1 MKVFLSYASEDRP
14 IAERVCRTLESEG
27 HDVFFDRDDLK
38 GGDVYGIRIRESIEK
53 CDVFIFLVSP
63 KSIDAG
69 YALTELG
76 LLEARP
82 PDQRPP
88 IVPVL
93 AEPTDLTK
101 LPPLLRP
108 LTVLEPVGDLPAEVA
123 ARIRALDVVPAA
135 ERVRLVG
142 MPGNSGWTV
151 YVDIAATDVQEIFY
165 RLNDT
170 GSFVSAGLNDYRNP
184 QTGRRLPNALITL
197 PGRLGQ
203 EHKVEVEY
211 VDGRQRKVGPFT
223 VAFNPRSQYVRFT
236 KDDLS
241 RNPEWIA
248 FAEQPPD
255 KLLIYFSHLVASKN
269 AFTEIRYSVDD
280 ESLSKRVRF
289 VADWSKRA
297 VPGFNMD
304 TDDTYVDAPISAQF
318 VTVKLFFIDGTES
331 DVRRFV
337 VAESD
342 VAGR

>member
-27 HDVFFDRDDLK
+27 HDVFFDRDDLA
-38 GGDVYGIRIRESIEK
+38 GGDVYGVRIREAIDK

-63 KSIDAG
+63 NSIDAG

-76 LLEARP
+76 LIEARP
-82 PDQRPP
+82 SHQRPS

-93 AEPTDLTK
+93 AAPTDLAR

-108 LTVLEPVGDLPAEVA
+108 LTVLEPRGDLPAEVA
-123 ARIRALDVVPAA
+123 ARVRALDVVPAA
-135 ERVRLVG
+135 DRVRLLG

-151 YVDIAATDVQEIFY
+151 YIDIADREVQEIFY
-165 RLNDT
+165 RFDET

-211 VDGRQRKVGPFT
+211 IDGRQRKVGPFAVT
-223 VAFNPRSQYVRFT
+223 FNPRAEYVRFT
-236 KDDLS
+236 KDDLAK
-241 RNPEWIA
+241 NPSWIA

-269 AFTEIRYSVDD
+269 AFSEIRYSVDD
-280 ESLSKRVRF
+280 DSLSKRVRF
-289 VADWSKRA
+289 TADWSKRS

-304 TDDTYVDAPISAQF
+304 TDDTYVDAPISTAF
-318 VTVKLFFIDGTES
+318 VAVKLFFIDGTES

-337 VAESD
+337 IAESD